1 MVRILLI
8 EDDLKL
14 REYVSEYLRAYDFE
28 SYVIKDFKDI
38 IGEIDNIN
46 PDLILLDIN
55 LPEFDGFYFLKVIR
69 KKYNIPIIITS
80 AISEVGEQ
88 IRGMELGADDYIT
101 KPFPIGIL
109 IAKIKAIM
117 RRKNEYNEENE
128 LIVSLN
134 ENEKIILENNSMK
147 LLYKGKKLELAKNEH
162 KILKLLIEKIG
173 QVVTREELLETL
185 WDETTF
191 VDDNTLTVNV
201 SRLKKKLEGIGLK
214 NIIST
219 KRSIGYVFNT

>member
-1 MVRILLI
+1 MRILLI

-28 SYVIKDFKDI
+28 SYVIKNFKDV

-55 LPEFDGFYFLKVIR
+55 LLEFDGFYFLKVIR

-128 LIVSLN
+128 LIVNLN

>member
-1 MVRILLI
+1 MRILLI

-28 SYVIKDFKDI
+28 SYVIKNFKDV
-38 IGEIDNIN
+38 IGVIDNIN

-128 LIVSLN
+128 LIVNLN
-134 ENEKIILENNSMK
+134 ENEKIILENNSIK
-147 LLYKGKKLELAKNEH
+147 QLYKGKN
-162 KILKLLIEKIG
+162 
-173 QVVTREELLETL
+173 
-185 WDETTF
+185 
-191 VDDNTLTVNV
+191 
-201 SRLKKKLEGIGLK
+201 
-214 NIIST
+214 
-219 KRSIGYVFNT
+219 

>member
-1 MVRILLI
+1 MRILLI

-28 SYVIKDFKDI
+28 SYVIKNFKDV

-128 LIVSLN
+128 LIVNLN

-162 KILKLLIEKIG
+162 KILKLLIEKVG

>member
-1 MVRILLI
+1 MRILLI

>member
-1 MVRILLI
+1 MRILLI

-28 SYVIKDFKDI
+28 SYVIKNFKDV

-128 LIVSLN
+128 LIVNLN

-162 KILKLLIEKIG
+162 KILKLLIERIG

>member
-1 MVRILLI
+1 MRILLI

-28 SYVIKDFKDI
+28 SYVIKNFKDV

-128 LIVSLN
+128 LIVNLN

-147 LLYKGKKLELAKNEH
+147 LLYKGKKLELSKNEH
-162 KILKLLIEKIG
+162 KILKLLIERIG

-219 KRSIGYVFNT
+219 KRSIGYVFNN

>member
-1 MVRILLI
+1 MRILLI

-28 SYVIKDFKDI
+28 SYVIKDFKDV

-128 LIVSLN
+128 LIVNLN

-162 KILKLLIEKIG
+162 KILKILIEKIG

>member
-1 MVRILLI
+1 MRILSI

-14 REYVSEYLRAYDFE
+14 REYVSEYLRVYDFE
-28 SYVIKDFKDI
+28 SYVIKNFKDV

-162 KILKLLIEKIG
+162 KILKLLIERIG

>member
-1 MVRILLI
+1 MRILLI

-28 SYVIKDFKDI
+28 SYVIKNFKDV

-134 ENEKIILENNSMK
+134 ENEKIILENSSMK

>member
-1 MVRILLI
+1 MRILLI

-28 SYVIKDFKDI
+28 SYVIKNFKDV

-55 LPEFDGFYFLKVIR
+55 LLEFDGFYFLKVIR

-128 LIVSLN
+128 LIVNLN

-147 LLYKGKKLELAKNEH
+147 LLYKGKKLELSKNEH
-162 KILKLLIEKIG
+162 KILKLLIERIG

-219 KRSIGYVFNT
+219 KRSIGYVFNN

>member
-1 MVRILLI
+1 MRILLI

-28 SYVIKDFKDI
+28 SYVIKDFKDVI
-38 IGEIDNIN
+38 VEIDNIN

-128 LIVSLN
+128 LIVNLN
-134 ENEKIILENNSMK
+134 ENEKIILENSSMK

>member
-1 MVRILLI
+1 MRILLI

-28 SYVIKDFKDI
+28 SYVIKNFKDV

-128 LIVSLN
+128 LIVNLN

-162 KILKLLIEKIG
+162 KILKLLIEKVG

-201 SRLKKKLEGIGLK
+201 SRLKKKLESIGLK